1 MSLIIYAI
9 PLFFALILLELW
21 VDWRKR
27 NIAYR
32 FNDALNSLNL
42 GMMSQITAVALKTI
56 QISFYVLI
64 YQNISPIQL
73 GLDSMWVW
81 AFAFI
86 AYDFSYYWF
95 HRMSHEI
102 NVLWAGHVVH
112 HQSEEYNL
120 TTALRQTSG
129 GFFGFMFYLPMAL
142 IGIDPY
148 MLVTV
153 GSLNLIYQ
161 FWVHTRHIN
170 RMPAWYEA
178 IFVTP
183 SHHRVHHAQNPLYM
197 NKNHGGV
204 FILWDKWF
212 GTFQA
217 ELDNEPVIFGITK
230 PLASWNPIWANID
243 TYWALA
249 KDSWRTERW
258 QDKIAVWFKK
268 TGWRPKDVRKKFP
281 NKVFN
286 PYQQVKFDSPLSQ
299 WQKIYAFSQHLTLI
313 AVVLYYLLMAPS
325 FDNTTIIIGCFFL
338 LSMLFC
344 QGYYQQQRSQHVLIE
359 LAKNVLLLVGLSF
372 LIPQSVLIMITALWL
387 PVTTVLLLA
396 GARTRAETMLHHQ

>member
-21 VDWRKR
+21 LDWRKQKLT
-27 NIAYR
+27 YR

-64 YQNISPIQL
+64 YQNFAPLQL
-73 GLDSMWVW
+73 GLDSLWVW
-81 AFAFI
+81 AFAFV

-129 GFFGFMFYLPMAL
+129 GFFGFIFYLPMAL

-170 RMPAWYEA
+170 RLPAWYEA

-230 PLASWNPIWANID
+230 PLASWNPIWANLD

-286 PYQQVKFDSPLSQ
+286 PYQQVKFDSPLSA
-299 WQKIYAFSQHLTLI
+299 WQKVYAFSQHLTLI
-313 AVVLYYLLMAPS
+313 AVVLYYLLQAPS
-325 FDNTTIIIGCFFL
+325 FDTTTIVIGCFFL
-338 LSMLFC
+338 LAMLFC
-344 QGYYQQQRSQHVLIE
+344 QGYYQQQRAQHLLIE

-372 LIPQSVLIMITALWL
+372 LLPENVLIIITACWL
-387 PVTTVLLLA
+387 PITTVLLFA
-396 GARTRAETMLHHQ
+396 GARNRSDVMLHQ

>member
-21 VDWRKR
+21 LDWRKQKLT
-27 NIAYR
+27 YR

-161 FWVHTRHIN
+161 FWVHTRHIK

-325 FDNTTIIIGCFFL
+325 FDNTTIITGCFFL

-359 LAKNVLLLVGLSF
+359 LTKNVLLLVGLSF
-372 LIPQSVLIMITALWL
+372 LIPQNVLIMITALWL
-387 PVTTVLLLA
+387 PINTFLLLA
-396 GARTRAETMLHHQ
+396 GARNRTEDMLHQ

>member
-21 VDWRKR
+21 LDWRKQKLT
-27 NIAYR
+27 YR

-81 AFAFI
+81 ALAFI

-161 FWVHTRHIN
+161 FWVHTRHIK

-359 LAKNVLLLVGLSF
+359 LTKNVLLLVGLSF
-372 LIPQSVLIMITALWL
+372 LIPQNVLIMITALWL
-387 PVTTVLLLA
+387 PITTFLLLA
-396 GARTRAETMLHHQ
+396 GARSRTEDMLHQ

>member
-21 VDWRKR
+21 LDWRKQKLT
-27 NIAYR
+27 YR

-129 GFFGFMFYLPMAL
+129 GFFGFMFYFPTAL

-359 LAKNVLLLVGLSF
+359 LTKNVLLLVGLSF
-372 LIPQSVLIMITALWL
+372 LIPQNVLIMITALWL
-387 PVTTVLLLA
+387 PITTFLLLA
-396 GARTRAETMLHHQ
+396 GARNRTEDMLHQ

>member
-21 VDWRKR
+21 LDWRKQKLT
-27 NIAYR
+27 YR

-359 LAKNVLLLVGLSF
+359 LTKNVLLLVGLSF

-387 PVTTVLLLA
+387 PITTFLLLA
-396 GARTRAETMLHHQ
+396 GARNRTEDMLHQ

>member
-21 VDWRKR
+21 LDWRKQKLT
-27 NIAYR
+27 YR

-359 LAKNVLLLVGLSF
+359 LTKNVLLLVGLSF
-372 LIPQSVLIMITALWL
+372 LIPQNVLIMITALWL
-387 PVTTVLLLA
+387 PITTFLLLA
-396 GARTRAETMLHHQ
+396 GARNRTEDMLHQ

>member
-21 VDWRKR
+21 LDWRKQKLT
-27 NIAYR
+27 YR

-129 GFFGFMFYLPMAL
+129 GFFGFIFYLPMAL

-359 LAKNVLLLVGLSF
+359 LTKNVLLLVGLSF
-372 LIPQSVLIMITALWL
+372 LIPQNVLIMITALWL
-387 PVTTVLLLA
+387 PITTFLLLA
-396 GARTRAETMLHHQ
+396 GARNRTEDMLHQ

>member
-9 PLFFALILLELW
+9 PLFFAFILLELW
-21 VDWRKR
+21 LDWRKQKLT
-27 NIAYR
+27 YR

-161 FWVHTRHIN
+161 FWVHTRHIK

-268 TGWRPKDVRKKFP
+268 TGWRAKKGPKKLPKKT
-281 NKVFN
+281 FN
-286 PYQQVKFDSPLSQ
+286 PY
-299 WQKIYAFSQHLTLI
+299 
-313 AVVLYYLLMAPS
+313 
-325 FDNTTIIIGCFFL
+325 
-338 LSMLFC
+338 
-344 QGYYQQQRSQHVLIE
+344 
-359 LAKNVLLLVGLSF
+359 
-372 LIPQSVLIMITALWL
+372 
-387 PVTTVLLLA
+387 
-396 GARTRAETMLHHQ
+396 

>member
-9 PLFFALILLELW
+9 PLFFALILLELLF
-21 VDWRKR
+21 DWRKQ

-42 GMMSQITAVALKTI
+42 GMMSQITAVAFKTV

-64 YQNISPIQL
+64 YQNLALFQL
-73 GLDSMWVW
+73 GLDSVWVW
-81 AFAFI
+81 LFAFI
-86 AYDFSYYWF
+86 AYDYSYYWF

-129 GFFGFMFYLPMAL
+129 GFFGFIFYLPMAL

-161 FWVHTRHIN
+161 FWVHTRHIG

-212 GTFQA
+212 GTFQV
-217 ELDNEPVIFGITK
+217 ELDSEPVIFGITK

-249 KDSWRTERW
+249 KDSWRTQRW
-258 QDKIAVWFKK
+258 QDKIGVWFKK
-268 TGWRPKDVRKKFP
+268 TGWRPKDVRKQFP

-286 PYQQVKFDSPLSQ
+286 PYQQVKFDVALNT
-299 WQKIYAFSQHLTLI
+299 WQKVYAFSQHLTLI
-313 AVVLYYLLMAPS
+313 AVVLYYLLMAPT
-325 FDNTTIIIGCFFL
+325 FDNNTIIIGCLFL
-338 LSMLFC
+338 LAMLFC
-344 QGYYQQQRSQHVLIE
+344 QGYYQQQRPQHLLIE
-359 LAKNVLLLVGLSF
+359 LSKNVLLLVGLSF
-372 LIPQSVLIMITALWL
+372 LFPPQLLTLITALWL
-387 PVTTVLLLA
+387 PLTTILLLI
-396 GARTRAETMLHHQ
+396 GARKRQSTPLHQ

>member
-21 VDWRKR
+21 LDWRKQKLT
-27 NIAYR
+27 YR

-161 FWVHTRHIN
+161 FWVHTRHIK

-359 LAKNVLLLVGLSF
+359 LTKNVLLLVGLSF
-372 LIPQSVLIMITALWL
+372 LIPQNVLIMITALWL
-387 PVTTVLLLA
+387 PITTFLLLA
-396 GARTRAETMLHHQ
+396 GARNRTEAMLHQ

>member
-21 VDWRKR
+21 LDWRKQKLT
-27 NIAYR
+27 YR

-212 GTFQA
+212 GSFQA

-359 LAKNVLLLVGLSF
+359 LTKNVLLLVGLSF

-387 PVTTVLLLA
+387 PITTFLLLA
-396 GARTRAETMLHHQ
+396 GARNRTEDMLHQ

>member
-21 VDWRKR
+21 LDWRKQKLT
-27 NIAYR
+27 YR

-148 MLVTV
+148 ILVTV

-230 PLASWNPIWANID
+230 PLATWNPIWANID

-286 PYQQVKFDSPLSQ
+286 PYQQVKFDSPLSS

-338 LSMLFC
+338 LGMLFC

-372 LIPQSVLIMITALWL
+372 LIPQSVLIMITAMWL
-387 PVTTVLLLA
+387 PLTTVLLLA
-396 GARTRAETMLHHQ
+396 GARKQTDTMLHQ

>member
-21 VDWRKR
+21 LDWRKQKLT
-27 NIAYR
+27 YR

-359 LAKNVLLLVGLSF
+359 LTKNVLLLVGLSF
-372 LIPQSVLIMITALWL
+372 LIPQNVLIMITALWL
-387 PVTTVLLLA
+387 PITTFLLLA
-396 GARTRAETMLHHQ
+396 GARNRTEAMLHQ

>member
-313 AVVLYYLLMAPS
+313 AVVLYYLLMASS

-359 LAKNVLLLVGLSF
+359 LTKNVLLLVGLSF
-372 LIPQSVLIMITALWL
+372 LIPQNVLIMITALWL
-387 PVTTVLLLA
+387 PITTVLLLA
-396 GARTRAETMLHHQ
+396 GARDRQETMLHH

>member
-21 VDWRKR
+21 LDWRKQKLT
-27 NIAYR
+27 YR

-161 FWVHTRHIN
+161 FWVHTRHIK

-359 LAKNVLLLVGLSF
+359 LTKNVLLLVGLSF
-372 LIPQSVLIMITALWL
+372 LIPQSVLILITALWL
-387 PVTTVLLLA
+387 PITTFLLLA
-396 GARTRAETMLHHQ
+396 GARNRTEDMLHQ